1 MQKRIETI
9 FKSGLPVDEALIVRR
24 CRYMPD
30 HLRESDIRR
39 LPRLAVVTG
48 IHGDELEGQYLCF
61 ALARAIAAHPD
72 RLSGIVD
79 IYPAVNTLGIDSIC
93 RSFPNFELDMN
104 RVFPGSPNSLMIER
118 LASSVVESLDGA
130 DLVLDVHAS
139 NIFLKELPQA
149 RIDQTNAEGLMPLA
163 QLLNLDIL
171 WIHLP
176 AKFLESTLA
185 HSLNSRN
192 TPCIVVEMGVGMR
205 ITREFGNQLLSG
217 VFCVM
222 RKLGIWQ
229 SKADDS
235 DSVRTAR
242 SSLDREIHFMNAKTS
257 GIFVPGVDLPTEVSK
272 NQRIGQIL
280 DPLDGTIRED
290 LLSPC
295 DGLLFTLREY
305 PVVYSGSLVA
315 RVLEGADT

>member
-1 MQKRIETI
+1 
-9 FKSGLPVDEALIVRR
+9 
-24 CRYMPD
+24 MPD
-30 HLRESDIRR
+30 HLREGDIRR

-61 ALARAIAAHPD
+61 ALTRAIAAHPD
-72 RLSGIVD
+72 KLAGIVD

-104 RVFPGSPNSLMIER
+104 RVFPGSSNSLMIER

-130 DLVLDVHAS
+130 DLVLDIHAS

-149 RIDQTNAEGLMPLA
+149 RIDQTTAEGLVPLA
-163 QLLNLDIL
+163 QLLDLDIL
-171 WIHLP
+171 WIHPP

-185 HSLNSRN
+185 HSLNSRS

-205 ITREFGNQLLSG
+205 ITKEYGDQLLSG
-217 VFCVM
+217 VLRVM

-229 SKADDS
+229 NEADDS
-235 DSVRTAR
+235 DPVRTAR
-242 SSLDREIHFMNAKTS
+242 SSLDREIHFMNAKAS
-257 GIFVPGVDLPTEVSK
+257 GIFVPSADLSAQVSK

-280 DPLDGTIRED
+280 DPLDGIIRED
-290 LLSPC
+290 VLSPC

-315 RVLEGADT
+315 RILEGTDA